1 MVMKEK
7 EMNEMIY
14 NEDDKYER
22 MEGLIRIADV
32 AILQSVVKSLVFD
45 LQEEGFTQADIINF
59 IDAKVYDAILE
70 K

>member
-1 MVMKEK
+1 
-7 EMNEMIY
+7 MIY
-14 NEDDKYER
+14 NEDDKFER

>member
-1 MVMKEK
+1 MKEK